1 MSTKNKNDELSF
13 QHFFLQVWILTSLP
27 AASHLLLL
35 VNFFEMQI
43 IFVKHRVLKTRNINC
58 VCHLSNKVFSDSILF
73 LNSRSICF
81 VLCLLLLRKRRHYVS
96 QFSLHLNK
104 NSQNSFCIWFIWKVF
119 NFIENDI
126 GTSSHGETSR
136 YDRDI
141 CAILSRAV
149 LILLYV
155 QWWSAL
161 LTLWSE
167 HRNYSGILLTLY
179 QLNNTIWFLI
189 RHYSYL
195 TQ

>member
-1 MSTKNKNDELSF
+1 MGSSGALHFYVSKNLKIGIAKHMRKHMRKQYPNFDFLILEMQAPLLS
-13 QHFFLQVWILTSLP
+13 
-27 AASHLLLL
+27 SHL
-35 VNFFEMQI
+35 
-43 IFVKHRVLKTRNINC
+43 
-58 VCHLSNKVFSDSILF
+58 
-73 LNSRSICF
+73 
-81 VLCLLLLRKRRHYVS
+81 
-96 QFSLHLNK
+96 
-104 NSQNSFCIWFIWKVF
+104 
-119 NFIENDI
+119 
-126 GTSSHGETSR
+126 ETSR
-136 YDRDI
+136 YDRCI